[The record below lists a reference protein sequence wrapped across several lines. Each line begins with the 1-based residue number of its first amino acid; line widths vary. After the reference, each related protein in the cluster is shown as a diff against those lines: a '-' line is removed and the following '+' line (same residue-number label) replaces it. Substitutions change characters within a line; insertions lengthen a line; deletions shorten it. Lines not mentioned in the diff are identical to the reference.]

1 VCLLLESGSRILKKK
16 FNKTFATKVPAFF
29 QQRAIEEGWSNQGF
43 GSQTSLCHEEI
54 YLQRL

>member
-1 VCLLLESGSRILKKK
+1 VCLLLESGSRIFKKK

-43 GSQTSLCHEEI
+43 RS
-54 YLQRL
+54 